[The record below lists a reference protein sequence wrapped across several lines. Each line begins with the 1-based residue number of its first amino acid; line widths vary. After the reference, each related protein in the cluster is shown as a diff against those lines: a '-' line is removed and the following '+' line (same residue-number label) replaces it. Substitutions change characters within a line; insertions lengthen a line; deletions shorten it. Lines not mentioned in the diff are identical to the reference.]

1 MLRVS
6 VIERL
11 HRMLEGDPETEA
23 AVLSFIANRYK
34 AKSLGQLPKHI
45 AAEILRRPVDFLI
58 AARKHYQGELELEVT
73 P

>member
-6 VIERL
+6 TIERL
-11 HRMLEGDPETEA
+11 HRMLGGEADTEA

-34 AKSLGQLPKHI
+34 ARSLGQLTEHI
-45 AAEILRRPVDFLI
+45 ASEILRRPVDFLI
-58 AARKHYQGELELEVT
+58 AARKHYQGELELGVT

>member
-11 HRMLEGDPETEA
+11 HRLLGGDPETEA

-34 AKSLGQLPKHI
+34 ARSLGQLPEHI
-45 AAEILRRPVDFLI
+45 ASEILR
-58 AARKHYQGELELEVT
+58 AAVAKRGSAAERAGGA
-73 P
+73 